1 MTGMTDYPT
10 VDRVIADLKR
20 LSAGFWHTDRER
32 EIGNVMVD
40 ARHCLEQLLAE
51 VSALNQEASDK
62 FWDVV
67 EEGGDG
73 PLPVA
78 WALIGQ
84 DSKIRVMSPGR
95 DGVAEEAKPD
105 ERLVPLY
112 HTPFLTDRERVAVMW
127 AVASLETDPET
138 DAGQNK
144 EAAEILGE
152 MLLRTAAPI
161 NRKPQ

>member
-1 MTGMTDYPT
+1 MTDYPT

-40 ARHCLEQLLAE
+40 ARHCLEQLVAE
-51 VSALNQEASDK
+51 VSALNQKASDK
-62 FWDVV
+62 FLD
-67 EEGGDG
+67 
-73 PLPVA
+73 
-78 WALIGQ
+78 
-84 DSKIRVMSPGR
+84 
-95 DGVAEEAKPD
+95 
-105 ERLVPLY
+105 
-112 HTPFLTDRERVAVMW
+112 LTDRERVAVMW
-127 AVASLETDPET
+127 AVASLETDPEP

-152 MLLRTAAPI
+152 MLMRTAAPI